1 MFEKAKEGL
10 KKAEEK
16 VVSRA
21 RGLAKDMRKQYSASD
36 APKKA
41 KAFFEGAKVAE
52 EKAVSF
58 GKSEYGKLK
67 TAEHGLAEK
76 AKTKFGEMREQSKLA
91 GEYERQYVSEPKA
104 PKHVDEAKLGAL
116 LKPKRPL
123 TDLLGVKK
131 EDGAYAQMVDK
142 PCQLKF
148 KCDNCPYYDKCK
160 SGQKVAKPKTDEEM
174 IDTFFGGGWDDM
186 TKGWE
191 RLG

>member
-1 MFEKAKEGL
+1 MPNGITKSL
-10 KKAEEK
+10 KKVEEE

-52 EKAVSF
+52 EKAVSL
-58 GKSEYGKLK
+58 GKSEYEKLK

-76 AKTKFGEMREQSKLA
+76 AKTKLGEMREQSKLA
-91 GEYERQYVSEPKA
+91 GEYEREYVSA
-104 PKHVDEAKLGAL
+104 PRHVDEEKLSSL

-148 KCDNCPYYDKCK
+148 KCDGCPYYDKCK
-160 SGQKVAKPKTDEEM
+160 SGQKVAKPKNDEES
-174 IDTFFGGGWDDM
+174 IDEFFGQGWDDFG
-186 TKGWE
+186 KGWE

>member
-1 MFEKAKEGL
+1 MPNGLTKGL
-10 KKAEEK
+10 KKVEEK
-16 VVSRA
+16 VVSGA
-21 RGLAKDMRKQYSASD
+21 RGLAKE
-36 APKKA
+36 A
-41 KAFFEGAKVAE
+41 KSAE
-52 EKAVSF
+52 EKAVS
-58 GKSEYGKLK
+58 KLSLEK
-67 TAEHGLAEK
+67 KALAK
-76 AKTKFGEMREQSKLA
+76 KVSDWREQSKLA
-91 GEYERQYVSEPKA
+91 GEYEREYVSA

-116 LKPKRPL
+116 LAPKRPL

-131 EDGAYAQMVDK
+131 EDGVYSQMVDK

>member
-1 MFEKAKEGL
+1 MPNGLTSGL
-10 KKAEEK
+10 KKVEEE
-16 VVSRA
+16 VVSGA
-21 RGLAKDMRKQYSASD
+21 RWLGKEAKEVEKEVVSGARVLAHEAKQ
-36 APKKA
+36 
-41 KAFFEGAKVAE
+41 AE

-76 AKTKFGEMREQSKLA
+76 AKAKLGEMREQSKLA
-91 GEYERQYVSEPKA
+91 GEYERGYVREPR
-104 PKHVDEAKLGAL
+104 HVDEAKLTAL
-116 LKPKRPL
+116 LAPKRPL

-148 KCDNCPYYDKCK
+148 KCDGCPYYDKCK
-160 SGQKVAKPKTDEEM
+160 SGQKVAKPKTDEQM
-174 IDTFFGGGWDDM
+174 IDTFFGAGWDDM

-191 RLG
+191 RLS

>member
-1 MFEKAKEGL
+1 MPNGLTRGL

-16 VVSRA
+16 VVSGA
-21 RGLAKDMRKQYSASD
+21 RTL
-36 APKKA
+36 
-41 KAFFEGAKVAE
+41 
-52 EKAVSF
+52 EKEAVSGARALSKEAKHLEERAVSA
-58 GKSEYGKLK
+58 GKSEYEKLK
-67 TAEHGLAEK
+67 TAEKGMAEGLKKKLAE
-76 AKTKFGEMREQSKLA
+76 AREQSKLA

-104 PKHVDEAKLGAL
+104 PKHIDESKLGAL
-116 LKPKRPL
+116 LTPKRPL

-131 EDGAYAQMVDK
+131 EDGVYSQMVDK

-148 KCDNCPYYDKCK
+148 KCDGCPYYDKCK

-174 IDTFFGGGWDDM
+174 IDTFFGAGWDDM

>member
-1 MFEKAKEGL
+1 MPNGLTRGL
-10 KKAEEK
+10 KKVEEK
-16 VVSRA
+16 VVSGARTLEKEAVSGA
-21 RGLAKDMRKQYSASD
+21 RGLAKE
-36 APKKA
+36 A
-41 KAFFEGAKVAE
+41 KHLE
-52 EKAVSF
+52 ERAVSA
-58 GKSEYGKLK
+58 GKSEYEKLK

-76 AKTKFGEMREQSKLA
+76 AKTKLAEMRESQKLA
-91 GEYERQYVSEPKA
+91 GEYERQYVTEPKA
-104 PKHVDEAKLGAL
+104 PRHVDESKLGAL
-116 LKPKRPL
+116 LTPKKPL

-160 SGQKVAKPKTDEEM
+160 SVQKVHKPKTDEEM
-174 IDTFFGGGWDDM
+174 IDTFFGSGWDDM